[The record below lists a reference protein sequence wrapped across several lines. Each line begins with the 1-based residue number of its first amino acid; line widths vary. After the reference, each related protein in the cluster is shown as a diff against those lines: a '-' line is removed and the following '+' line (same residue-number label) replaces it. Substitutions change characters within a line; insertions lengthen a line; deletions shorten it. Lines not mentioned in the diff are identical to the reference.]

1 MNAINKAL
9 NEVRFNIP
17 LEVLN
22 VAFIEN
28 EPYLARVNNQI
39 ISLDERIRNSVI
51 KARVLVDC
59 NMVGGVPIVI
69 YLSRCRINELLPGE
83 YIIEV
88 DKELTNYK
96 SIVTVLSIVSN
107 FGYVNTAS
115 FGYTSPLLTSANNM
129 YNNLSNETIMQ
140 SSRLELIGDN
150 TILVKDP
157 SMYLFNTAMRCVVE
171 NDENMA
177 NLNPRFIP
185 AFAKLVVL
193 ATKSYIYNRCKVK
206 LDQAYLY
213 GGHELNSITEFIDG
227 YSDAESMYQEYLHL
241 EFKKIMYM
249 NPSSN
254 MTRWVRSMFGNNI

>member
-9 NEVRFNIP
+9 TEIRFNIP

-22 VAFIEN
+22 LAFIEN
-28 EPYLARVNNQI
+28 EPYLARVKNQI

-51 KARVLVDC
+51 KGRVLVDC
-59 NMVGGVPIVI
+59 NMVGGVPLTV
-69 YLSRCRINELLPGE
+69 YLGDCRIEEIIPGE
-83 YIIEV
+83 FIINI
-88 DKELTNYK
+88 DKKLTNYK
-96 SIVTVLSIVSN
+96 SIVSVLSVVSN

-115 FGYTSPLLTSANNM
+115 FGYVSPLVTSANNM

-150 TILVKDP
+150 VVICKDP
-157 SMYLFNTAMRCVVE
+157 SIYLFNTAMRCVVE

-177 NLNPRFIP
+177 NLHPRFIP

-193 ATKSYIYNRCKVK
+193 ATKAYIYNRCKVK
-206 LDQAYLY
+206 MDQAFLY
-213 GGHELNSITEFIDG
+213 GGHELGSVTEVIDG
-227 YSDAESMYQEYLHL
+227 YADAEQMYQEYLHL

-249 NPSSN
+249 NPPNN
-254 MTRWVRSMFGNNI
+254 MSRYVRSMFGNNI

>member
-9 NEVRFNIP
+9 NEIRFNIP
-17 LEVLN
+17 MEVLN
-22 VAFIEN
+22 VAFVEN

-51 KARVLVDC
+51 KARVIVDC
-59 NMVGGVPIVI
+59 NLVGGVPIVI
-69 YLSRCRINELLPGE
+69 YLSQCRINEVTPGE

-88 DKELTNYK
+88 DKSLTNYK

-150 TILVKDP
+150 AVLVKDP

-185 AFAKLVVL
+185 AFAKLSVL
-193 ATKSYIYNRCKVK
+193 ATKAYIYNRCKVK

-213 GGHELNSITEFIDG
+213 GGHELNSITEFIDS

-249 NPSSN
+249 NPSNN